1 MFKGLVFSLLF
12 ISHSLVAA
20 LIYDSNYQKDINIV
34 ESFDI
39 DSTFLNDSVL
49 NEILQKNISRARN
62 RHFFNSMMDAYLF
75 IPTIKNILTD
85 SNVPS
90 EFLYLAMA
98 ESNFYL
104 KAESHKRAAGLWQF
118 MPKTGKLLGL
128 NIDDYVDE
136 RLDLIKSTKAAA
148 KYLTYLHKRFGKW
161 YLAALAY
168 NCGEGRVSAAIKKA
182 GTDDLKTLLDPEKKY
197 LPLESRIYIRK
208 IVAFSM
214 MASNEL
220 FLLKSEYRYLLN
232 RASAYSLSVVSVPKG
247 ERISRVAK
255 LIDMPVHELKAL
267 NSHLKYDFIPPY
279 EAHYDLYIPYI
290 KLADFNQ
297 KYTPAD
303 LRQIYKVHTVVPG
316 DNLSKIGKKYG
327 VRYGII
333 KDFNNLRSNKLSLKQ
348 KLIIP
353 IDAKKRMVRKR
364 SENTTYTVKN
374 GDTLIS
380 IARVHNLSVKTLK
393 RVNNKTGSLVRIG
406 EKLRIK

>member
-1 MFKGLVFSLLF
+1 VLKRLILSILLVAHPLA
-12 ISHSLVAA
+12 AA
-20 LIYDSNYQKDINIV
+20 LIYDSNYHKDVSIV

-75 IPTIKNILTD
+75 IPTIKNILTQ

-104 KAESHKRAAGLWQF
+104 KAQSHKSAAGLWQF

-128 NIDDYVDE
+128 NIDEYVDE

-168 NCGEGRVSAAIKKA
+168 NCGEGRVNSAIKKA
-182 GTDDLKTLLDPEKKY
+182 GTDDLKILLDPEKKY

-232 RASAYSLSVVSVPKG
+232 RASAYSLSVVSVFKG

-255 LIDMPVHELKAL
+255 LIDMPVDELKAL

-279 EAHYDLYIPYI
+279 EEQYDLYIPYI

-297 KYTPAD
+297 KYQPAD
-303 LRQIYKVHTVVPG
+303 LQQIYKVHTVTAG
-316 DNLSKIGKKYG
+316 ESLSKIGKKYG
-327 VRYGII
+327 VHYRII
-333 KDFNNLRSNKLSLKQ
+333 KDFNNLKNNRLSLKQ

-353 IDAKKRMVRKR
+353 IDAKKKVVQKP
-364 SENTTYTVKN
+364 SVKQTYIVKN

-380 IARVHNLSVKTLK
+380 IARLYKLSVKQLK
-393 RVNNKTGSLVRIG
+393 QVNNKTGSLVRIG
-406 EKLRIK
+406 ERLRVK